1 MPVSGNGWAA
11 TPGALGKRWSAAP
24 IISVRAAGQ
33 LRPSLKVSGEE
44 LSPWSEWVHQHE
56 EQLLENHPFI
66 REKQQKDRDQ
76 GLKPSLGKSTGTEVP
91 SHSPLSLLSRPG
103 PGAPVHRGGPGAQG
117 GHARPWDQFPQWD
130 PAGKKRVSQQT
141 CSRDMQESNLLC
153 LSLRTASSQRRRAT
167 VSPPER
173 HLPLKVSFW

>member
-11 TPGALGKRWSAAP
+11 TPGALGKRWSAAT

-44 LSPWSEWVHQHE
+44 LSPWSEWVHRRE

-76 GLKPSLGKSTGTEVP
+76 GPKPSPGKSAGTEVP
-91 SHSPLSLLSRPG
+91 ATHLRPFFPGQAREPLFT
-103 PGAPVHRGGPGAQG
+103 GGPWGTRVATFAHG
-117 GHARPWDQFPQWD
+117 TSFPSGTLR
-130 PAGKKRVSQQT
+130 GKSVSAST
-141 CSRDMQESNLLC
+141 RSRDMRESSLLC

-167 VSPPER
+167 VSPPAR
-173 HLPLKVSFW
+173 HLPLKVSW

>member
-11 TPGALGKRWSAAP
+11 TPGALGKRWSAAT

-44 LSPWSEWVHQHE
+44 LSPWSERVHRRE

-76 GLKPSLGKSTGTEVP
+76 GPKPSPGKSAGTEVP
-91 SHSPLSLLSRPG
+91 ATHLRPFFPGQAREPLFT
-103 PGAPVHRGGPGAQG
+103 GGPWGARVTTLAHG
-117 GHARPWDQFPQWD
+117 TGFPSGTLR
-130 PAGKKRVSQQT
+130 GKSVSAST
-141 CSRDMQESNLLC
+141 RSRDMRESSLLC

-167 VSPPER
+167 VSPPAR
-173 HLPLKVSFW
+173 HLPLKVSW

>member
-91 SHSPLSLLSRPG
+91 ATHLCPFFPGQAREPLFTGGARGPRVAPVPTREWRCPRLPGHLAWCMVPAMSFALSLS
-103 PGAPVHRGGPGAQG
+103 
-117 GHARPWDQFPQWD
+117 
-130 PAGKKRVSQQT
+130 T
-141 CSRDMQESNLLC
+141 
-153 LSLRTASSQRRRAT
+153 SSTR
-167 VSPPER
+167 
-173 HLPLKVSFW
+173 